1 MFERYTEQARR
12 ALFFGRYESSNMGRP
27 SIEPAQILLG
37 ILRGDNWLI
46 ADVLSTA
53 GVLAEQIRK
62 HVEQVT
68 EFRER
73 FEVNVE
79 IPFSPNSKRLLQYA
93 AEEADRLLH
102 TGIGRPHLLL
112 GLLRLDDDALVSYLA
127 EQGIALDA
135 AREQV
140 KNGWAA
146 DPENAPVATV
156 RFGNRAP
163 ARRTNILS
171 GTKWEPVVGYARAV
185 RMGNQVWVSG
195 TTATAE
201 DGTIVG
207 AGDAYAQAKQA
218 LKNIE
223 TALTKAGASLKDV
236 VRTRLYVVDI
246 ESDWQKV
253 GKAHGEVFG
262 DIRPAT
268 AMVEV
273 RRLIDPQML
282 IEIEAEAVII

>member
-1 MFERYTEQARR
+1 MFERYTEHARR
-12 ALFFGRYESSNMGRP
+12 ALFFARYESSNMGSP
-27 SIEPAQILLG
+27 SIEPAHLLLG
-37 ILRGDNWLI
+37 MLRGDGGLI

-53 GVLAEQIRK
+53 GLQPDQVRK
-62 HVEQVT
+62 HIEQVT
-68 EFRER
+68 AFHKAIPP
-73 FEVNVE
+73 NVE
-79 IPFSPNSKRLLQYA
+79 IPFATNSKRLLQYA

-112 GLLRLDDDALVSYLA
+112 GLLRLDDEALVSYLA

-135 AREQV
+135 ARAQV
-140 KNGWAA
+140 KKGWA
-146 DPENAPVATV
+146 DDKENAPQP
-156 RFGNRAP
+156 AP
-163 ARRTNILS
+163 RQNISS
-171 GTKWEPVVGYARAV
+171 GTKWEPIVGYSRAV
-185 RMGNQVWVSG
+185 RVRNHVWVAG

-207 AGDAYAQAKQA
+207 VGDAYAQTKQT

-223 TALTKAGASLKDV
+223 SALTKAGARLEHV
-236 VRTRLYVVDI
+236 VRTRLYVVNI

-253 GKAHGEVFG
+253 GQAHGEVFG

-273 RRLIDPQML
+273 KRLIDPQML